1 MIKIKKG
8 IDIHLV
14 GEAKKEV
21 RNYNPQFCAIK
32 PHDFIGVVPKMHVA
46 EGDDVKV
53 GTVLFHD
60 KKNEGIFFTS
70 PASGKVKAIVRG
82 EKRVILQVV
91 IESDGKYETIDFGKA
106 DPSKLKRD
114 EIVEKMIQSGTWT
127 MLRQRPYSTIANPQ
141 DKPKCVVVSMFDTAP
156 LAPDNNFV
164 IANQME
170 AVKAGVEALAKLTDG
185 PVYLNVN
192 SSETKKKL
200 VALNFTA
207 KNISINEFEGP
218 HPTGNVSTQL
228 NVLSPINKGETVWY
242 TYAQNLVAIGNLF
255 LNGVYD
261 SSRVVAF
268 TGSEVKDPVYYQ
280 TRIGADMSGLY
291 VETMCTSSEKIGTSS
306 EKNNETMCTSSL
318 QDVRII
324 SGNVLTGTKI
334 NGDNFL
340 GFYDSQITVIPEGNQ
355 YQLFGWLAPNFKKFT
370 STNTMGAS
378 LCKKKSKVLDT
389 NLNGGIRPLIM
400 TGNFEKVFPFDIYPM
415 QLIKACIIK
424 DIDQMEELGIYE
436 IDAEDFALCE
446 VIDPSKTAIQQII
459 RESLELLRKEMN

>member
-21 RNYNPQFCAIK
+21 KNYEPQFFAIK

-60 KKNEGIFFTS
+60 KNNESVFFTS

-82 EKRVILQVV
+82 EKRVILQVI
-91 IESDGKYETIDFGKA
+91 IESDGTFETIDFGKA
-106 DPSKLKRD
+106 DPSKLSRN
-114 EIVEKMIQSGTWT
+114 EIVEKLVQSGTWT
-127 MLRQRPYSTIANPQ
+127 MLRQRPYSTIAKTQ
-141 DKPKCVVVSMFDTAP
+141 DEPKCIAVSMFDTAP
-156 LAPDNNFV
+156 LAPDNNFIV
-164 IANQME
+164 KDQM
-170 AVKAGVEALAKLTDG
+170 AAIKAGVEALAKLTKG
-185 PVYLNVN
+185 MVYLNVN
-192 SSETKKKL
+192 SSETQQAL
-200 VALNFTA
+200 ASLNFSA
-207 KNISINEFEGP
+207 KNVTITEFQGP
-218 HPTGNVSTQL
+218 HPAGNVSTQL

-242 TYAQNLVAIGNLF
+242 TYAQNLIAIGNLF

-268 TGSEVKDPVYYQ
+268 TGSEVKEPMYYR

-291 VETMCTSSEKIGTSS
+291 ENISSE
-306 EKNNETMCTSSL
+306 N
-318 QDVRII
+318 VRII
-324 SGNVLTGTKI
+324 SGNVLTGKKI
-334 NGDNFL
+334 NGENFL
-340 GFYDSQITVIPEGNQ
+340 GYYDSQVTVIPEGDH

-378 LCKKKSKVLDT
+378 LCKKSKKVLDT

-446 VIDPSKTAIQQII
+446 VIDPSKTAIQQIV
-459 RESLELLRKEMN
+459 RESLEMLRKEMN

>member
-21 RNYNPQFCAIK
+21 KDYMPQLFAIK

-60 KKNEGIFFTS
+60 KNNESVFFTS

-91 IESDGKYETIDFGKA
+91 IESDGTFETIDFGKA
-106 DPSKLKRD
+106 DPSKLSRD
-114 EIVEKMIQSGTWT
+114 EIVEKLVQSGTWT
-127 MLRQRPYSTIANPQ
+127 MLRQRPYSTIAKTQ
-141 DKPKCVVVSMFDTAP
+141 DEPKCIAVSMFDTAP
-156 LAPDNNFV
+156 LAPDNNFIV
-164 IANQME
+164 KDQM
-170 AVKAGVEALAKLTDG
+170 AAIKAGVEALAKLTNG
-185 PVYLNVN
+185 MVYLNVN
-192 SSETKKKL
+192 SSETQQ
-200 VALNFTA
+200 ALASLNISA
-207 KNISINEFEGP
+207 KNVTITEFQGP
-218 HPTGNVSTQL
+218 HPAGNVSTQL

-242 TYAQNLVAIGNLF
+242 TYAQNLIAIGNLF

-268 TGSEVKDPVYYQ
+268 TGSEVKEPMYYR

-291 VETMCTSSEKIGTSS
+291 ENISSE
-306 EKNNETMCTSSL
+306 N
-318 QDVRII
+318 VRII
-324 SGNVLTGTKI
+324 SGNVLTGKKI
-334 NGDNFL
+334 NGENFL
-340 GFYDSQITVIPEGNQ
+340 GYYDSQVTVIPEGDH

-378 LCKKKSKVLDT
+378 LCKKSKKVLDT

-446 VIDPSKTAIQQII
+446 VIDPSKTAIQQIV
-459 RESLELLRKEMN
+459 RESLEMLRKEMN

>member
-21 RNYNPQFCAIK
+21 KNYEPQLFAIK

-60 KKNEGIFFTS
+60 KNNESVFFTS

-82 EKRVILQVV
+82 EKRVILQVI
-91 IESDGKYETIDFGKA
+91 IESDGKFETIDFGKA
-106 DPSKLKRD
+106 DPSKLSRN
-114 EIVEKMIQSGTWT
+114 EIVEKLVQSGTWT
-127 MLRQRPYSTIANPQ
+127 MLRQRPYSTIAKTQ
-141 DKPKCVVVSMFDTAP
+141 DEPKCIAVSMFDTAP
-156 LAPDNNFV
+156 LAPDNNFIV
-164 IANQME
+164 KDQM
-170 AVKAGVEALAKLTDG
+170 AAIKAGVEALAKLTKG
-185 PVYLNVN
+185 MVYLNVN
-192 SSETKKKL
+192 SSETQQAL
-200 VALNFTA
+200 ASLNFSA
-207 KNISINEFEGP
+207 KNVTVTEFQGP
-218 HPTGNVSTQL
+218 HPAGNVSTQL

-242 TYAQNLVAIGNLF
+242 TYAQNLIAIGNLF

-268 TGSEVKDPVYYQ
+268 TGSEVKEPMYYR

-291 VETMCTSSEKIGTSS
+291 ANIATE
-306 EKNNETMCTSSL
+306 N
-318 QDVRII
+318 VRII
-324 SGNVLTGTKI
+324 SGNVLTGKKI
-334 NGDNFL
+334 NGENFL
-340 GFYDSQITVIPEGNQ
+340 GYYDSQVTVIPEGDH

-378 LCKKKSKVLDT
+378 LCKKSKKVLDT

-446 VIDPSKTAIQQII
+446 VIDPSKTAIQQIV
-459 RESLELLRKEMN
+459 RESLEMLRKEMN

>member
-21 RNYNPQFCAIK
+21 RNYEPQLFALK

-60 KKNEGIFFTS
+60 KNNESVFFTS

-82 EKRVILQVV
+82 EKRVILQVIV
-91 IESDGKYETIDFGKA
+91 ESDGKFETIDFGKA
-106 DPSKLKRD
+106 DPSKLSRN
-114 EIVEKMIQSGTWT
+114 EIVEKLVQSGTWT
-127 MLRQRPYSTIANPQ
+127 MLRQRPYSTIAKIQ
-141 DKPKCVVVSMFDTAP
+141 DEPKCIAVSMFDTAP
-156 LAPDNNFV
+156 LAPDNNFIV
-164 IANQME
+164 KDQM
-170 AVKAGVEALAKLTDG
+170 AAIKAGVEALAKLTKG
-185 PVYLNVN
+185 IVYLNVN
-192 SSETKKKL
+192 SSETQQAL
-200 VALNFTA
+200 ASLNFSA
-207 KNISINEFEGP
+207 KNVTITEFQGP

-242 TYAQNLVAIGNLF
+242 TYAQNLIAIGNLF

-268 TGSEVKDPVYYQ
+268 TGSEVKEPMYYR

-291 VETMCTSSEKIGTSS
+291 ENISSE
-306 EKNNETMCTSSL
+306 N
-318 QDVRII
+318 VRII
-324 SGNVLTGTKI
+324 SGNVLTGKKI
-334 NGDNFL
+334 NGENFL
-340 GFYDSQITVIPEGNQ
+340 GYYDSQVTVIPEGDH

-378 LCKKKSKVLDT
+378 LCKKSKKVLDT

-446 VIDPSKTAIQQII
+446 VIDPSKTPIQQIV
-459 RESLELLRKEMN
+459 RESLEMLRKEMN

>member
-14 GEAKKEV
+14 GEAKKEMKA
-21 RNYNPQFCAIK
+21 YEPALYALK
-32 PHDFIGVVPKMHVA
+32 PLDFIGVVPKMHVA

-70 PASGKVKAIVRG
+70 PVSGKVNAIVRG

-91 IESDGKYETIDFGKA
+91 VESDGKYEAIDFGKA
-106 DPSKLKRD
+106 EPSKLSRN
-114 EIVEKMIQSGTWT
+114 EVIEKMVQSGTWT

-141 DKPKCVVVSMFDTAP
+141 DEPKCVVVSMFDTAP
-156 LAPDNNFV
+156 MAPDNNFIV
-164 IANQME
+164 AGKME
-170 AVKAGVEALAKLTDG
+170 SIKAGVEALAKLTNG
-185 PVYLNVN
+185 MVYLNVN
-192 SSETKKKL
+192 SSETKQAL
-200 VALNFTA
+200 ASLNFSA
-207 KNISINEFEGP
+207 KNVTITEFQGP
-218 HPTGNVSTQL
+218 HPAGNISTQL

-242 TYAQNLVAIGNLF
+242 TYAQNLIAIGNLF
-255 LNGVYD
+255 LTGNYD
-261 SSRVVAF
+261 SNRVVAF
-268 TGSEVKDPVYYQ
+268 TGSEVKDPAYYQ

-291 VETMCTSSEKIGTSS
+291 SNITSE
-306 EKNNETMCTSSL
+306 N
-318 QDVRII
+318 VRII
-324 SGNVLTGTKI
+324 SGNVLTGKKI

-340 GFYDSQITVIPEGNQ
+340 GFYDSQISVIPEGDH

-378 LCKKKSKVLDT
+378 LCKKSRKVLDT

-446 VIDPSKTAIQQII
+446 VIDPSKTPIQQIV
-459 RESLELLRKEMN
+459 REGLELLRKEMN

>member
-21 RNYNPQFCAIK
+21 KNYDPQLFAIK

-60 KKNEGIFFTS
+60 KNNESVFFTS
-70 PASGKVKAIVRG
+70 SASGKVKAIVRG
-82 EKRVILQVV
+82 EKRVILQVIV
-91 IESDGKYETIDFGKA
+91 ESDGKFETIDFGKA
-106 DPSKLKRD
+106 DPSKLSRN
-114 EIVEKMIQSGTWT
+114 EIVEKLVQSGTWT
-127 MLRQRPYSTIANPQ
+127 MLRQRPYSTIAKTQ
-141 DKPKCVVVSMFDTAP
+141 DEPKCIAVSMFDTAP
-156 LAPDNNFV
+156 LAPDNNFIV
-164 IANQME
+164 KDQM
-170 AVKAGVEALAKLTDG
+170 AAIKAGVEALAKLTKG
-185 PVYLNVN
+185 MVYLNVN
-192 SSETKKKL
+192 SSETQQAL
-200 VALNFTA
+200 ASLNFSA
-207 KNISINEFEGP
+207 KNVTITEFQGP
-218 HPTGNVSTQL
+218 HPAGNVSTQL

-242 TYAQNLVAIGNLF
+242 TYAQNLIAIGNLF

-268 TGSEVKDPVYYQ
+268 TGSEVKEPMYYR

-291 VETMCTSSEKIGTSS
+291 ANIATE
-306 EKNNETMCTSSL
+306 N
-318 QDVRII
+318 VRII
-324 SGNVLTGTKI
+324 SGNVLTGKKI
-334 NGDNFL
+334 NGENFL
-340 GFYDSQITVIPEGNQ
+340 GYYDSQVTVIPEGDH

-378 LCKKKSKVLDT
+378 LCKKSKKVLDT

-446 VIDPSKTAIQQII
+446 VIDPSKTAIQQIV
-459 RESLELLRKEMN
+459 RESLEMLRKEMN

>member
-21 RNYNPQFCAIK
+21 KDYMPQLFAIK

-60 KKNEGIFFTS
+60 KNNESVFFTS

-91 IESDGKYETIDFGKA
+91 IESDGTFETIDFGKA
-106 DPSKLKRD
+106 DPSKLSRN
-114 EIVEKMIQSGTWT
+114 EIVEKLVQSGTWT
-127 MLRQRPYSTIANPQ
+127 MLRQRPYSTIAKTQ
-141 DKPKCVVVSMFDTAP
+141 DEPKCIAVSMFDTAP
-156 LAPDNNFV
+156 LAPDNNFIV
-164 IANQME
+164 KDQM
-170 AVKAGVEALAKLTDG
+170 AAIKAGVEALAKLTNG
-185 PVYLNVN
+185 MVYLNVN
-192 SSETKKKL
+192 SSETQQAL
-200 VALNFTA
+200 ASLNFSA
-207 KNISINEFEGP
+207 KNVTITEFQGP
-218 HPTGNVSTQL
+218 HPAGNVSTQL

-242 TYAQNLVAIGNLF
+242 TYAQNLIAIGNLF

-268 TGSEVKDPVYYQ
+268 TGSEVKEPMYYR

-291 VETMCTSSEKIGTSS
+291 ENISTE
-306 EKNNETMCTSSL
+306 N
-318 QDVRII
+318 VRII
-324 SGNVLTGTKI
+324 SGNVLTGKKI
-334 NGDNFL
+334 NGENFL
-340 GFYDSQITVIPEGNQ
+340 GYYDSQVTVIPEGDH

-378 LCKKKSKVLDT
+378 LCKKSKKVLDT

-446 VIDPSKTAIQQII
+446 VIDPSKTAIQQIV
-459 RESLELLRKEMN
+459 RESLEMLRKEMN

>member
-21 RNYNPQFCAIK
+21 KDYMPQLFAIK

-60 KKNEGIFFTS
+60 KNNESVFFTS
-70 PASGKVKAIVRG
+70 PASGKVKTIVRG

-91 IESDGKYETIDFGKA
+91 IESDGKFETIDFGKA
-106 DPSKLKRD
+106 DPSKLSRN
-114 EIVEKMIQSGTWT
+114 EIVEKLVQSGTWT
-127 MLRQRPYSTIANPQ
+127 MLRQRPYSTIAKTQ
-141 DKPKCVVVSMFDTAP
+141 DEPKCIAVSMFDTAP
-156 LAPDNNFV
+156 LAPDNNFIV
-164 IANQME
+164 KDQM
-170 AVKAGVEALAKLTDG
+170 AAIKAGVEALAKLTNG
-185 PVYLNVN
+185 MVYLNVN
-192 SSETKKKL
+192 SSETQQAL
-200 VALNFTA
+200 ASLNFSA
-207 KNISINEFEGP
+207 KNVTITEFQGP
-218 HPTGNVSTQL
+218 HPAGNVSTQL

-242 TYAQNLVAIGNLF
+242 TYAQNLIAIGNLF

-268 TGSEVKDPVYYQ
+268 TGSEVKEPMYYR

-291 VETMCTSSEKIGTSS
+291 ANIATE
-306 EKNNETMCTSSL
+306 N
-318 QDVRII
+318 VRII
-324 SGNVLTGTKI
+324 SGNVLTGKKI
-334 NGDNFL
+334 NGENFL
-340 GFYDSQITVIPEGNQ
+340 GYYDSQVTVIPEGDH

-378 LCKKKSKVLDT
+378 LCKKSKKVLDT

-446 VIDPSKTAIQQII
+446 VIDPSKTAIQQIV
-459 RESLELLRKEMN
+459 RESLEMLRKEMN

>member
-14 GEAKKEV
+14 GEAKKEMKV
-21 RNYNPQFCAIK
+21 YEPALYAIK
-32 PHDFIGVVPKMHVA
+32 PLDFIGVVPKMHVA

-70 PASGKVKAIVRG
+70 PVSGKVKAIVRG

-91 IESDGKYETIDFGKA
+91 VESDGKYEAIDFGKA
-106 DPSKLKRD
+106 ESSKLTRN
-114 EIVEKMIQSGTWT
+114 EVIEKMVQSGTWT

-141 DKPKCVVVSMFDTAP
+141 DEPKCVVVSMFDTAP
-156 LAPDNNFV
+156 MAPDNNFIV
-164 IANQME
+164 AGKME
-170 AVKAGVEALAKLTDG
+170 SIKAGVEALAKLTNG
-185 PVYLNVN
+185 MVYLNVN
-192 SSETKKKL
+192 SSETKKAL
-200 VALNFTA
+200 EALNFSA
-207 KNISINEFEGP
+207 KNVSVNEFQGP
-218 HPTGNVSTQL
+218 HPAGNVSTQL

-242 TYAQNLVAIGNLF
+242 TYAQDLVAIGNLF
-255 LNGVYD
+255 LTGGYD
-261 SSRVVAF
+261 SNRVVAF
-268 TGSEVKDPVYYQ
+268 TGSEVKAPAYYQ

-291 VETMCTSSEKIGTSS
+291 SNITSE
-306 EKNNETMCTSSL
+306 N
-318 QDVRII
+318 VRII
-324 SGNVLTGTKI
+324 SGNVLTGKKI

-340 GFYDSQITVIPEGNQ
+340 GFYDSQISVIPEGDH

-378 LCKKKSKVLDT
+378 LCKKSRKVLDT

-400 TGNFEKVFPFDIYPM
+400 TGNFERVFPFDIYPM

-446 VIDPSKTAIQQII
+446 VIDPSKTPIQQIV
-459 RESLELLRKEMN
+459 REGLELLRKEMN

>member
-21 RNYNPQFCAIK
+21 KNYEPQLFAIK

-60 KKNEGIFFTS
+60 KNNESVFFTS

-91 IESDGKYETIDFGKA
+91 IESDGKFETIDFGKA
-106 DPSKLKRD
+106 DPSKLSRN
-114 EIVEKMIQSGTWT
+114 EIVEKLVQSGTWT
-127 MLRQRPYSTIANPQ
+127 MLRQRPYSTIAKIQ
-141 DKPKCVVVSMFDTAP
+141 DEPKCIAVSMFDTVP
-156 LAPDNNFV
+156 LAPDNNFIV
-164 IANQME
+164 KDQM
-170 AVKAGVEALAKLTDG
+170 AAIKAGVESLAKLTKG
-185 PVYLNVN
+185 MVYLNVN
-192 SSETKKKL
+192 SSETQQ
-200 VALNFTA
+200 ALASLNISA
-207 KNISINEFEGP
+207 KNVTITEFQGP
-218 HPTGNVSTQL
+218 HPAGNVSTQL

-242 TYAQNLVAIGNLF
+242 TYAQNLIAIGNLF

-268 TGSEVKDPVYYQ
+268 TGSEVKEPMYYR

-291 VETMCTSSEKIGTSS
+291 ANIATE
-306 EKNNETMCTSSL
+306 N
-318 QDVRII
+318 VRII
-324 SGNVLTGTKI
+324 SGNVLTGKKI
-334 NGDNFL
+334 NGENFL
-340 GFYDSQITVIPEGNQ
+340 GYYDSQVTVIPEGDH

-378 LCKKKSKVLDT
+378 LCKKSKKVLDT

-446 VIDPSKTAIQQII
+446 VIDPSKTAIQQIV
-459 RESLELLRKEMN
+459 RESLEMLRKEMN

>member
-14 GEAKKEV
+14 GEAKKEMKV
-21 RNYNPQFCAIK
+21 YEPALYAIK
-32 PHDFIGVVPKMHVA
+32 PLDFIGVVPKMHVA

-70 PASGKVKAIVRG
+70 PVSGKVKAIVRG

-91 IESDGKYETIDFGKA
+91 VESDGKYEAIDFGKA
-106 DPSKLKRD
+106 EPSKLTRN
-114 EIVEKMIQSGTWT
+114 EVIEKMVQSGTWT

-141 DKPKCVVVSMFDTAP
+141 DEPKCVVVSMFDTAP
-156 LAPDNNFV
+156 MAPDNNFIV
-164 IANQME
+164 AGKME
-170 AVKAGVEALAKLTDG
+170 SIKAGVEALAKLTNG
-185 PVYLNVN
+185 KVYLNVN
-192 SSETKKKL
+192 SSETKKAL
-200 VALNFTA
+200 EALNFSA
-207 KNISINEFEGP
+207 KNVSVNEFQGP
-218 HPTGNVSTQL
+218 HPAGNVSTQL

-242 TYAQNLVAIGNLF
+242 TYAQDLVAIGNLF
-255 LNGVYD
+255 LTGSYD
-261 SSRVVAF
+261 SNRVVAF
-268 TGSEVKDPVYYQ
+268 TGSEVKDPAYYQ

-291 VETMCTSSEKIGTSS
+291 SNITSE
-306 EKNNETMCTSSL
+306 N
-318 QDVRII
+318 VRII
-324 SGNVLTGTKI
+324 SGNVLTGKKI

-340 GFYDSQITVIPEGNQ
+340 GFYDSQISVIPEGDH

-378 LCKKKSKVLDT
+378 LCKKSRKVLDT

-400 TGNFEKVFPFDIYPM
+400 TGNFERVFPFDIYPM

-446 VIDPSKTAIQQII
+446 VIDPSKTPIQQII
-459 RESLELLRKEMN
+459 REGLELLRKEMN

>member
-21 RNYNPQFCAIK
+21 RNYEPQLFALK

-60 KKNEGIFFTS
+60 KNNESVFFTS

-82 EKRVILQVV
+82 EKRVILQVI
-91 IESDGKYETIDFGKA
+91 IESDGKFETIDFGKA
-106 DPSKLKRD
+106 DPSKLSRN
-114 EIVEKMIQSGTWT
+114 EIVEKLVQSGIWT
-127 MLRQRPYSTIANPQ
+127 MLRQRPYSTIAKIQ
-141 DKPKCVVVSMFDTAP
+141 DEPKCIAVSMFDTAP
-156 LAPDNNFV
+156 LAPDNNFIV
-164 IANQME
+164 KDQM
-170 AVKAGVEALAKLTDG
+170 AAIKAGVEALAKLTKG
-185 PVYLNVN
+185 MVYLNVN
-192 SSETKKKL
+192 SSETQQAL
-200 VALNFTA
+200 ASLNFSA
-207 KNISINEFEGP
+207 KNVTITEFQGP
-218 HPTGNVSTQL
+218 HPAGNVSTQL

-242 TYAQNLVAIGNLF
+242 TYAQNLIAIGNLF

-268 TGSEVKDPVYYQ
+268 TGSEVKEPMYYR

-291 VETMCTSSEKIGTSS
+291 ANIATE
-306 EKNNETMCTSSL
+306 N
-318 QDVRII
+318 VRII
-324 SGNVLTGTKI
+324 SGNVLTGKKI
-334 NGDNFL
+334 NGENFL
-340 GFYDSQITVIPEGNQ
+340 GYYDSQVTVIPEGDH

-378 LCKKKSKVLDT
+378 LCKKSKKVLDT

-446 VIDPSKTAIQQII
+446 VIDPSKTAIQQIV
-459 RESLELLRKEMN
+459 RESLEMLRKEMN

>member
-21 RNYNPQFCAIK
+21 KNYDPQLFAIK

-60 KKNEGIFFTS
+60 KNNESVFFTS

-82 EKRVILQVV
+82 EKRVILQVIV
-91 IESDGKYETIDFGKA
+91 ESDGKFETIDFGKA
-106 DPSKLKRD
+106 DPSKLSRN
-114 EIVEKMIQSGTWT
+114 EIVEKLVQSGTWT
-127 MLRQRPYSTIANPQ
+127 MLRQRPYSTIAKTQ
-141 DKPKCVVVSMFDTAP
+141 DEPKCIAVSMFDTAP
-156 LAPDNNFV
+156 LAPDNNFIV
-164 IANQME
+164 KDQM
-170 AVKAGVEALAKLTDG
+170 AAIKAGVEALAKLTNG
-185 PVYLNVN
+185 MVYLNVN
-192 SSETKKKL
+192 SSETQQ
-200 VALNFTA
+200 ALASLNISA
-207 KNISINEFEGP
+207 KNVTITEFQGP
-218 HPTGNVSTQL
+218 HPAGNVSTQL

-242 TYAQNLVAIGNLF
+242 TYAQNLIAIGNLF

-268 TGSEVKDPVYYQ
+268 TGSEVKEPMYYR

-291 VETMCTSSEKIGTSS
+291 ANIATE
-306 EKNNETMCTSSL
+306 N
-318 QDVRII
+318 VRII
-324 SGNVLTGTKI
+324 SGNVLTGKKI
-334 NGDNFL
+334 NGENFL
-340 GFYDSQITVIPEGNQ
+340 GYYDSQVTVIPEGDH

-378 LCKKKSKVLDT
+378 LCKKSKKVLDT

-446 VIDPSKTAIQQII
+446 VIDPSKTAIQQIV
-459 RESLELLRKEMN
+459 RESLEMLRKEMN

>member
-21 RNYNPQFCAIK
+21 KNYEPQFFALK

-60 KKNEGIFFTS
+60 KNNESVFFTS

-82 EKRVILQVV
+82 EKRVILQVIV
-91 IESDGKYETIDFGKA
+91 ESDGTFETIDFGKA
-106 DPSKLKRD
+106 DPSKLSRN
-114 EIVEKMIQSGTWT
+114 EIVEKLVQSGTWT
-127 MLRQRPYSTIANPQ
+127 MLRQRPYSTIAKTQ
-141 DKPKCVVVSMFDTAP
+141 DEPKCIAVSMFDTAP
-156 LAPDNNFV
+156 LAPDNNFIV
-164 IANQME
+164 KDQM
-170 AVKAGVEALAKLTDG
+170 AAIKAGVEALAKLTKG
-185 PVYLNVN
+185 MVYLNVN
-192 SSETKKKL
+192 SSETQQAL
-200 VALNFTA
+200 ASLNFSA
-207 KNISINEFEGP
+207 KNVTITEFQGP

-242 TYAQNLVAIGNLF
+242 TYAQNLIAIGNLF

-268 TGSEVKDPVYYQ
+268 TGSEVKEPMYYR

-291 VETMCTSSEKIGTSS
+291 ANIATE
-306 EKNNETMCTSSL
+306 N
-318 QDVRII
+318 VRII
-324 SGNVLTGTKI
+324 SGNVLTGKKI
-334 NGDNFL
+334 NGENFL
-340 GFYDSQITVIPEGNQ
+340 GYYDSQVTVIPEGDH

-378 LCKKKSKVLDT
+378 LCKKSKKVLDT
-389 NLNGGIRPLIM
+389 NLNGGVRPFVM

-446 VIDPSKTAIQQII
+446 VIDPSKTAIQQIV
-459 RESLELLRKEMN
+459 RESLEMLRKEMN

>member
-21 RNYNPQFCAIK
+21 RKYEPQLFALK
-32 PHDFIGVVPKMHVA
+32 PQDFIGVVPKMHVA

-60 KKNEGIFFTS
+60 KNNEGIFFTS

-91 IESDGKYETIDFGKA
+91 IESDGKFETIDFGKA
-106 DPSKLKRD
+106 DPSKLTRN
-114 EIVEKMIQSGTWT
+114 EVIEKMVQSGTWI

-141 DKPKCVVVSMFDTAP
+141 DEPKCIAVSMFDTAP
-156 LAPDNNFV
+156 LAPDNNFIV
-164 IANQME
+164 KDQMT
-170 AVKAGVEALAKLTDG
+170 AIKAGVEALAKLTNG
-185 PVYLNVN
+185 MVYLNVN
-192 SSETKKKL
+192 SSETKQAL
-200 VALNFTA
+200 ASLNFSA

-242 TYAQNLVAIGNLF
+242 TYAQNLIAIGNLF

-268 TGSEVKDPVYYQ
+268 TGSEVKEPMYYS

-291 VETMCTSSEKIGTSS
+291 DNIATE
-306 EKNNETMCTSSL
+306 N
-318 QDVRII
+318 VRII
-324 SGNVLTGTKI
+324 SGNVLTGKKI

-340 GFYDSQITVIPEGNQ
+340 GYYDSQVTVIPEGDH

-378 LCKKKSKVLDT
+378 LCKKSKKVLDT

-446 VIDPSKTAIQQII
+446 VIDPSKTAIQQIV
-459 RESLELLRKEMN
+459 RESLEMLRKEMN

>member
-14 GEAKKEV
+14 GEAKKEMKV
-21 RNYNPQFCAIK
+21 YEPALYAIK
-32 PHDFIGVVPKMHVA
+32 PLDFIGVVPKMHVA

-70 PASGKVKAIVRG
+70 PVSGKVKAIVRG

-91 IESDGKYETIDFGKA
+91 VESDGKYEAIDFGKA
-106 DPSKLKRD
+106 EPSKLTRN
-114 EIVEKMIQSGTWT
+114 EVIEKMVQSGTWT

-141 DKPKCVVVSMFDTAP
+141 DEPKCVVVSMFDTAP
-156 LAPDNNFV
+156 MAPDNNFIV
-164 IANQME
+164 AGKME
-170 AVKAGVEALAKLTDG
+170 SIKAGVEALAKLTNG
-185 PVYLNVN
+185 MVYLNVN
-192 SSETKKKL
+192 SSETKKAL
-200 VALNFTA
+200 EALNFSA
-207 KNISINEFEGP
+207 KNVSVNEFQGP
-218 HPTGNVSTQL
+218 HPAGNVSTQL

-255 LNGVYD
+255 LTGSYD
-261 SSRVVAF
+261 SNRVVAF
-268 TGSEVKDPVYYQ
+268 TGSEVKEPAYYQ

-291 VETMCTSSEKIGTSS
+291 SNITSE
-306 EKNNETMCTSSL
+306 N
-318 QDVRII
+318 VRII
-324 SGNVLTGTKI
+324 SGNVLTGKKI

-340 GFYDSQITVIPEGNQ
+340 GFYDSQISVIPEGDH

-378 LCKKKSKVLDT
+378 LCKKSRKVLDT

-400 TGNFEKVFPFDIYPM
+400 TGNFERVFPFDIYPM

-446 VIDPSKTAIQQII
+446 VIDPSKTPIQQII
-459 RESLELLRKEMN
+459 REGLELLRKEMN

>member
-21 RNYNPQFCAIK
+21 KDYMPQLFAIK

-60 KKNEGIFFTS
+60 KNNESVFFTS
-70 PASGKVKAIVRG
+70 PVSGKVKAIVRG

-91 IESDGKYETIDFGKA
+91 IESDGTFETIDFGKA
-106 DPSKLKRD
+106 DPSKLSRN
-114 EIVEKMIQSGTWT
+114 EIVEKLVQSGTWT
-127 MLRQRPYSTIANPQ
+127 MLRQRPYSTIAKTQ
-141 DKPKCVVVSMFDTAP
+141 DEPKCIAVSMFDTAP
-156 LAPDNNFV
+156 LAPDNNFIV
-164 IANQME
+164 KDQM
-170 AVKAGVEALAKLTDG
+170 AAIKAGVEALAKLTNG
-185 PVYLNVN
+185 MVYLNVN
-192 SSETKKKL
+192 SSETQQAL
-200 VALNFTA
+200 ASLNFSA
-207 KNISINEFEGP
+207 KNVTITEFQGP
-218 HPTGNVSTQL
+218 HPAGNVSTQL
-228 NVLSPINKGETVWY
+228 NILSPINKGETVWY
-242 TYAQNLVAIGNLF
+242 TYAQNLIAIGNLF

-268 TGSEVKDPVYYQ
+268 TGSEVKEPMYYR

-291 VETMCTSSEKIGTSS
+291 ANIATE
-306 EKNNETMCTSSL
+306 N
-318 QDVRII
+318 VRII
-324 SGNVLTGTKI
+324 SGNVLTGKKI
-334 NGDNFL
+334 NGENFL
-340 GFYDSQITVIPEGNQ
+340 GYYDSQVTVIPEGDH

-378 LCKKKSKVLDT
+378 LCKKSKKVLDT

-446 VIDPSKTAIQQII
+446 VIDPSKTAIQQIV
-459 RESLELLRKEMN
+459 RESLEMLRKEMN

>member
-21 RNYNPQFCAIK
+21 KNYEPQLFAIK
-32 PHDFIGVVPKMHVA
+32 PHDFIGVVPKLHVA

-60 KKNEGIFFTS
+60 KNNEDVFFTS
-70 PASGKVKAIVRG
+70 PASGKVKAVVRG

-91 IESDGKYETIDFGKA
+91 IESDGKFETIDFGKA
-106 DPSKLKRD
+106 DPSKLSRN
-114 EIVEKMIQSGTWT
+114 EIVDKLVQSGTWT
-127 MLRQRPYSTIANPQ
+127 MLRQRPYSTVAKTQ
-141 DKPKCVVVSMFDTAP
+141 DKPKCIVVSMFDTAP
-156 LAPDNNFV
+156 LAPDNNFI

-170 AVKAGVEALAKLTDG
+170 AIKAGAEALAKLTDG
-185 PVYLNVN
+185 MLYLNVN
-192 SSETKKKL
+192 SSETKNKL
-200 VALNFTA
+200 AALNFTA
-207 KNISINEFEGP
+207 KNISINEFQGP
-218 HPTGNVSTQL
+218 HPAGNVSTQL

-242 TYAQNLVAIGNLF
+242 TYVQNLVAIGNLF
-255 LNGVYD
+255 LKGVYD
-261 SSRVVAF
+261 SSRVVAL
-268 TGSEVKDPVYYQ
+268 TGSEVKEPMYYQ

-291 VETMCTSSEKIGTSS
+291 ANISSE
-306 EKNNETMCTSSL
+306 N
-318 QDVRII
+318 VRII
-324 SGNVLTGTKI
+324 SGNVLTGKKI

-340 GFYDSQITVIPEGNQ
+340 GYYDSQITVIPEGDH

-378 LCKKKSKVLDT
+378 LCKKSKKVLDT
-389 NLNGGIRPLIM
+389 NLNGGVRPLIM
-400 TGNFEKVFPFDIYPM
+400 TGNFERVFPFDIYPM

-446 VIDPSKTAIQQII
+446 VIDPSKTPIQQIV
-459 RESLELLRKEMN
+459 REGLELLRKEMN

>member
-21 RNYNPQFCAIK
+21 RNYEPQFFALK

-60 KKNEGIFFTS
+60 KNNESVFFTS

-91 IESDGKYETIDFGKA
+91 IESDGKFETIDFGKA
-106 DPSKLKRD
+106 DPSKLSRN
-114 EIVEKMIQSGTWT
+114 EIVEKLVQSGTWT
-127 MLRQRPYSTIANPQ
+127 MLRQRPYSTIAKIQ
-141 DKPKCVVVSMFDTAP
+141 DEPKCIAVSMFDTAP
-156 LAPDNNFV
+156 LAPDNNFIV
-164 IANQME
+164 KDQM
-170 AVKAGVEALAKLTDG
+170 AAIKAGVEALAKLTKG
-185 PVYLNVN
+185 MVYLNVN
-192 SSETKKKL
+192 SSETKQAL
-200 VALNFTA
+200 ASLNFSA
-207 KNISINEFEGP
+207 KNVTITEFQGP
-218 HPTGNVSTQL
+218 HPAGNVSTQL

-242 TYAQNLVAIGNLF
+242 TYAQNLIAIGNLF

-268 TGSEVKDPVYYQ
+268 TGSEVKEPMYYR

-291 VETMCTSSEKIGTSS
+291 ENISSE
-306 EKNNETMCTSSL
+306 N
-318 QDVRII
+318 VRVI
-324 SGNVLTGTKI
+324 SGNVLTGKKI
-334 NGDNFL
+334 NGENFL
-340 GFYDSQITVIPEGNQ
+340 GYYDSQVTVIPEGDH

-378 LCKKKSKVLDT
+378 LCKKSKKVLDT

-446 VIDPSKTAIQQII
+446 VIDPSKTAIQQIV
-459 RESLELLRKEMN
+459 RESLEMLRKEMN

>member
-14 GEAKKEV
+14 GEAKKEMKV
-21 RNYNPQFCAIK
+21 YEPALYAIK
-32 PHDFIGVVPKMHVA
+32 PLDFIGVVPKMHVA

-70 PASGKVKAIVRG
+70 PVSGKVKAIVRG

-91 IESDGKYETIDFGKA
+91 VESDGKYEAIDFGKA
-106 DPSKLKRD
+106 EPSTLTRN
-114 EIVEKMIQSGTWT
+114 EVIEKMVQSGTWT

-141 DKPKCVVVSMFDTAP
+141 DEPKCVVVSMFDTAP
-156 LAPDNNFV
+156 MAPDNNFIV
-164 IANQME
+164 AGKME
-170 AVKAGVEALAKLTDG
+170 SIKAGVEALAKLTNG
-185 PVYLNVN
+185 MVYLNVN
-192 SSETKKKL
+192 SSETKKAL
-200 VALNFTA
+200 EALNFSA
-207 KNISINEFEGP
+207 KNVSVNEFQGP
-218 HPTGNVSTQL
+218 HPAGNVSTQL

-242 TYAQNLVAIGNLF
+242 TYAQDLVAIGNLF
-255 LNGVYD
+255 LTGSYD
-261 SSRVVAF
+261 SNRVVAF
-268 TGSEVKDPVYYQ
+268 TGSEVKEPAYYQ

-291 VETMCTSSEKIGTSS
+291 DGIVSE
-306 EKNNETMCTSSL
+306 N
-318 QDVRII
+318 VRII
-324 SGNVLTGTKI
+324 SGNVLTGKKI

-340 GFYDSQITVIPEGNQ
+340 GFYDSQISVIPEGDH

-378 LCKKKSKVLDT
+378 LCKKRRKVLDT

-446 VIDPSKTAIQQII
+446 VIDPSKTPIQQIV
-459 RESLELLRKEMN
+459 REGLELLRKEMN

>member
-21 RNYNPQFCAIK
+21 RNYEPQLFALK

-60 KKNEGIFFTS
+60 KNNESVFFTS

-82 EKRVILQVV
+82 EKRVILQVI
-91 IESDGKYETIDFGKA
+91 IESDGKFETIDFGKA
-106 DPSKLKRD
+106 DPSKLSRN
-114 EIVEKMIQSGTWT
+114 EIVEKLVQSGTWT
-127 MLRQRPYSTIANPQ
+127 MLRQRPYSTIAKIQ
-141 DKPKCVVVSMFDTAP
+141 DEPKCIAVSMFDTVP
-156 LAPDNNFV
+156 LAPDNNFIV
-164 IANQME
+164 KDQM
-170 AVKAGVEALAKLTDG
+170 AAIKAGVESLAKLTKG
-185 PVYLNVN
+185 MVYLNVN
-192 SSETKKKL
+192 SSETQQAL
-200 VALNFTA
+200 ASLNFSA
-207 KNISINEFEGP
+207 KNVTITEFQGP
-218 HPTGNVSTQL
+218 HPAGNVSTQL

-242 TYAQNLVAIGNLF
+242 TYAQNLIAIGNLF

-268 TGSEVKDPVYYQ
+268 TGSEVKEPMYYR

-291 VETMCTSSEKIGTSS
+291 ANIATE
-306 EKNNETMCTSSL
+306 N
-318 QDVRII
+318 VRII
-324 SGNVLTGTKI
+324 SGNVLTGKKI
-334 NGDNFL
+334 NGENFL
-340 GFYDSQITVIPEGNQ
+340 GYYDSQVTVIPEGDH

-378 LCKKKSKVLDT
+378 LCKKSKKVLDT

-446 VIDPSKTAIQQII
+446 VIDPSKTAIQQIV
-459 RESLELLRKEMN
+459 RESLEMLRKEMN

>member
-21 RNYNPQFCAIK
+21 KNYEPQLFAIK

-60 KKNEGIFFTS
+60 KNNESVFFTS

-91 IESDGKYETIDFGKA
+91 IESDGKFETIDFGKA
-106 DPSKLKRD
+106 DPSKLSRN
-114 EIVEKMIQSGTWT
+114 EIVEKLVQSGTWT
-127 MLRQRPYSTIANPQ
+127 MLRQRPYSTIAKIQ
-141 DKPKCVVVSMFDTAP
+141 DEPKCIAVSMFDTAP
-156 LAPDNNFV
+156 LAPDNNFIV
-164 IANQME
+164 KDQM
-170 AVKAGVEALAKLTDG
+170 AAIKAGVESLAKLTKG
-185 PVYLNVN
+185 MVYLNVN
-192 SSETKKKL
+192 SSETQQ
-200 VALNFTA
+200 ALASLNISA
-207 KNISINEFEGP
+207 KNVTITEFQGP
-218 HPTGNVSTQL
+218 HPAGNVSTQL

-242 TYAQNLVAIGNLF
+242 TYAQNLIAIGNLF

-268 TGSEVKDPVYYQ
+268 TGSEVKEPMYYR

-291 VETMCTSSEKIGTSS
+291 ENIVSE
-306 EKNNETMCTSSL
+306 N
-318 QDVRII
+318 VRII
-324 SGNVLTGTKI
+324 SGNVLTGKKI
-334 NGDNFL
+334 NGENFL
-340 GFYDSQITVIPEGNQ
+340 GYYDSQVTVIPEGDH

-378 LCKKKSKVLDT
+378 LCKKSKKVLDT

-446 VIDPSKTAIQQII
+446 VIDPSKTAIQQIV
-459 RESLELLRKEMN
+459 RESLEMLRKEMN

>member
-21 RNYNPQFCAIK
+21 RKYEPQLFALK
-32 PHDFIGVVPKMHVA
+32 PQDFIGVVPKLHVA
-46 EGDDVKV
+46 EGDEVKV

-70 PASGKVKAIVRG
+70 PVSGKVKAIVRG
-82 EKRVILQVV
+82 EKRVILQVI
-91 IESDGKYETIDFGKA
+91 IESDGKFETLDFGKA
-106 DPSKLKRD
+106 EPSKLSRN
-114 EIVEKMIQSGTWT
+114 EIIEKLVQSGTWT

-141 DKPKCVVVSMFDTAP
+141 DEPKCIAVSLFDTAP
-156 LAPDNNFV
+156 MAPDNNF
-164 IANQME
+164 IIKDQMT
-170 AVKAGVEALAKLTDG
+170 AIKAGVEALAKLTKG
-185 PVYLNVN
+185 MVYLNVN
-192 SSETKKKL
+192 SSETKQAL
-200 VALNFTA
+200 ASLNFSA
-207 KNISINEFEGP
+207 ENISINEFEGP
-218 HPTGNVSTQL
+218 HPAGNISTQL
-228 NVLSPINKGETVWY
+228 NVLSPINKGEIVWY
-242 TYAQNLVAIGNLF
+242 TYAQNLIAIGNLF
-255 LNGVYD
+255 INGVYD
-261 SSRVVAF
+261 SNRVVAF
-268 TGSEVKDPVYYQ
+268 TGSEVKEPMYYS

-291 VETMCTSSEKIGTSS
+291 DNIATE
-306 EKNNETMCTSSL
+306 N
-318 QDVRII
+318 VRII

-340 GFYDSQITVIPEGNQ
+340 GFYDSQISVIPEGDH

-378 LCKKKSKVLDT
+378 LCKKSKKVLDT

-446 VIDPSKTAIQQII
+446 VIDPSKTPIQQIV
-459 RESLELLRKEMN
+459 RESLEMLRKEMN

>member
-14 GEAKKEV
+14 GEAKKEMKV
-21 RNYNPQFCAIK
+21 YEPALYAVK
-32 PHDFIGVVPKMHVA
+32 PLDFIGVVPKMHVA

-70 PASGKVKAIVRG
+70 PVSGKVKAIVRG

-91 IESDGKYETIDFGKA
+91 VESDGKYEAIDFGKA
-106 DPSKLKRD
+106 EPSKLTRN
-114 EIVEKMIQSGTWT
+114 EVIEKMVQSGTWT

-141 DKPKCVVVSMFDTAP
+141 DEPKCVVVSMFDTAP
-156 LAPDNNFV
+156 MAPDNNFIV
-164 IANQME
+164 AEKME
-170 AVKAGVEALAKLTDG
+170 SIKTGVEALAKLTNG
-185 PVYLNVN
+185 MVYLNVN
-192 SSETKKKL
+192 SSETKKAL
-200 VALNFTA
+200 EALNFSA
-207 KNISINEFEGP
+207 KNVSVNEFQGP
-218 HPTGNVSTQL
+218 HPAGNVSTQL

-255 LNGVYD
+255 LTGSYD
-261 SSRVVAF
+261 SNRVVAF
-268 TGSEVKDPVYYQ
+268 TGSEVKEPAYYQ

-291 VETMCTSSEKIGTSS
+291 SNITSE
-306 EKNNETMCTSSL
+306 N
-318 QDVRII
+318 VRII
-324 SGNVLTGTKI
+324 SGNVLTGKKI

-340 GFYDSQITVIPEGNQ
+340 GFYDSQISVIPEGDH

-378 LCKKKSKVLDT
+378 LCKKSRKVLDT

-400 TGNFEKVFPFDIYPM
+400 TGNFERVFPFDIYPM

-446 VIDPSKTAIQQII
+446 VIDPSKTPIQQIV
-459 RESLELLRKEMN
+459 REGLELLRKEMN

>member
-21 RNYNPQFCAIK
+21 KDYMPQLFAIK

-60 KKNEGIFFTS
+60 KNNESVFFTS

-91 IESDGKYETIDFGKA
+91 IESDGTFETIDFGKA
-106 DPSKLKRD
+106 DPSKLSRN
-114 EIVEKMIQSGTWT
+114 EIVEKLVQSGTWT
-127 MLRQRPYSTIANPQ
+127 MLRQRPYSTIAKTQ
-141 DKPKCVVVSMFDTAP
+141 DEPKCIAVSMFDTAP
-156 LAPDNNFV
+156 LAPDNNFIV
-164 IANQME
+164 KDQMT
-170 AVKAGVEALAKLTDG
+170 AIKAGVEALAKLTNG
-185 PVYLNVN
+185 MVYLNVN
-192 SSETKKKL
+192 SSETQQAL
-200 VALNFTA
+200 ASLNFSA
-207 KNISINEFEGP
+207 KNVTITEFQGP
-218 HPTGNVSTQL
+218 HPAGNVSTQL

-242 TYAQNLVAIGNLF
+242 TYAQNLIAIGNLF

-268 TGSEVKDPVYYQ
+268 TGSEVKEPMYYR

-291 VETMCTSSEKIGTSS
+291 ANIATE
-306 EKNNETMCTSSL
+306 N
-318 QDVRII
+318 VRII
-324 SGNVLTGTKI
+324 SGNVLTGKKI
-334 NGDNFL
+334 NGENFL
-340 GFYDSQITVIPEGNQ
+340 GYYDSQVTVIPEGDH

-378 LCKKKSKVLDT
+378 LCKKSKKVLDT

-446 VIDPSKTAIQQII
+446 VIDPSKTAIQQIV
-459 RESLELLRKEMN
+459 RESLEMLRKEMN

>member
-21 RNYNPQFCAIK
+21 KDYMPQLFAIK

-60 KKNEGIFFTS
+60 KNNESVFFTS

-82 EKRVILQVV
+82 EKRVILQVIV
-91 IESDGKYETIDFGKA
+91 ESDGKFETIDFGKA
-106 DPSKLKRD
+106 DPSKLSRN
-114 EIVEKMIQSGTWT
+114 EIVEKLVQSGTWT
-127 MLRQRPYSTIANPQ
+127 MLRQRPYSTIAKTQ
-141 DKPKCVVVSMFDTAP
+141 DEPKCIAVSMFDTAP
-156 LAPDNNFV
+156 LAPDNNFIV
-164 IANQME
+164 KDQM
-170 AVKAGVEALAKLTDG
+170 AAIKAGVEALAKLTNG
-185 PVYLNVN
+185 MVYLNVN
-192 SSETKKKL
+192 SSETQQAL
-200 VALNFTA
+200 ASLNFSA
-207 KNISINEFEGP
+207 KNVTITEFQGP
-218 HPTGNVSTQL
+218 HPAGNVSTQL

-242 TYAQNLVAIGNLF
+242 TYAQNLIAIGNLF

-268 TGSEVKDPVYYQ
+268 TGSEVKEPMYYR

-291 VETMCTSSEKIGTSS
+291 ANIATE
-306 EKNNETMCTSSL
+306 N
-318 QDVRII
+318 VRII
-324 SGNVLTGTKI
+324 SGNVLTGKKI
-334 NGDNFL
+334 NGENFL
-340 GFYDSQITVIPEGNQ
+340 GYYDSQVTVIPEGDH

-378 LCKKKSKVLDT
+378 LCKKSKKVLDT

-446 VIDPSKTAIQQII
+446 VIDPSKTAIQQIV
-459 RESLELLRKEMN
+459 RESLEMLRKEMN

>member
-21 RNYNPQFCAIK
+21 KNYEPQLFAIK

-60 KKNEGIFFTS
+60 KNNESVFFTS

-91 IESDGKYETIDFGKA
+91 IESDGKFETIDFGKA
-106 DPSKLKRD
+106 DPSKLSRN
-114 EIVEKMIQSGTWT
+114 EIVEKLVQSGTWT
-127 MLRQRPYSTIANPQ
+127 MLRQRPYSTIAKIQ
-141 DKPKCVVVSMFDTAP
+141 DEPKCIAVSMFDTAP
-156 LAPDNNFV
+156 LAPDNNFIV
-164 IANQME
+164 KDQM
-170 AVKAGVEALAKLTDG
+170 AAIKAGVEALAKLTKG
-185 PVYLNVN
+185 MVYLNVN
-192 SSETKKKL
+192 SSETQQ
-200 VALNFTA
+200 ALASLNISA
-207 KNISINEFEGP
+207 KNVTITEFQGP

-242 TYAQNLVAIGNLF
+242 TYAQNLIAIGNLF

-268 TGSEVKDPVYYQ
+268 TGSEVKEPMYYR

-291 VETMCTSSEKIGTSS
+291 ANIATG
-306 EKNNETMCTSSL
+306 N
-318 QDVRII
+318 VRII
-324 SGNVLTGTKI
+324 SGNVLTGKKI
-334 NGDNFL
+334 NGENFL
-340 GFYDSQITVIPEGNQ
+340 GYYDSQVTVIPEGDH

-378 LCKKKSKVLDT
+378 LCKKSKKVLDT

-446 VIDPSKTAIQQII
+446 VIDPSKTAIQQIV
-459 RESLELLRKEMN
+459 RESLEMLRKEMN

>member
-21 RNYNPQFCAIK
+21 KNYDPQLFAIK

-60 KKNEGIFFTS
+60 KNNESVFFTS

-91 IESDGKYETIDFGKA
+91 IESDGTFETIDFGKA
-106 DPSKLKRD
+106 DPSKLSRN
-114 EIVEKMIQSGTWT
+114 EIVEKLVQSGTWT
-127 MLRQRPYSTIANPQ
+127 MLRQRPYSTIAKIQ
-141 DKPKCVVVSMFDTAP
+141 DEPKCIAVSMFDTAP
-156 LAPDNNFV
+156 LAPDNNFIV
-164 IANQME
+164 KDQM
-170 AVKAGVEALAKLTDG
+170 AAIKAGVEALAKLTNG
-185 PVYLNVN
+185 MVYLNVN
-192 SSETKKKL
+192 SSETQQAL
-200 VALNFTA
+200 ASLNFSA
-207 KNISINEFEGP
+207 KNVTITEFQGP

-242 TYAQNLVAIGNLF
+242 TYAQNLIAIGNLF

-268 TGSEVKDPVYYQ
+268 TGSEVKEPMYYR

-291 VETMCTSSEKIGTSS
+291 ANIATE
-306 EKNNETMCTSSL
+306 N
-318 QDVRII
+318 VRII
-324 SGNVLTGTKI
+324 SGNVLTGKKI
-334 NGDNFL
+334 NGENFL
-340 GFYDSQITVIPEGNQ
+340 GYYDSQVTVIPEGDH

-378 LCKKKSKVLDT
+378 LCKKSKKVLDT

-446 VIDPSKTAIQQII
+446 VIDPSKTAIQQIV
-459 RESLELLRKEMN
+459 RESLEMLRKEMN